1 MPIEIK
7 ELHIKAV
14 VGGNSREQGAASLKP
29 EDILKLKAEISGE
42 IMRKMKKIA
51 QQKIER

>member
-14 VGGNSREQGAASLKP
+14 VGNSREQSPNALKP
-29 EDILKLKAEISGE
+29 EDIVKLKRELFKDIVDKVFE
-42 IMRKMKKIA
+42 LLKKRT
-51 QQKIER
+51 ER